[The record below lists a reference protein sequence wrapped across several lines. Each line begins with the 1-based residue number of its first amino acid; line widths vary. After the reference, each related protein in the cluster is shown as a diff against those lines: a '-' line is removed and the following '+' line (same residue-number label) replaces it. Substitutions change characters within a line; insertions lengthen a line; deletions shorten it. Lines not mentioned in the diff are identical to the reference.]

1 MDFLSFWLALK
12 HIPGLG
18 NQTALRLLHHFH
30 SPAAILT
37 AKEEELKELGVREK
51 TIFALKQEE
60 WKRAVEEER
69 KRLEKAG
76 IEVITYQDKCYPS
89 LLKEIYD
96 PPLLLYLKG
105 NANLLNTPSLAIV
118 GTRQATFYGIKTATR
133 LSMQLSELG
142 LTIVSGLARGIDTA
156 AHQGCLKAEGKT
168 IGVLGCGLDIVYPK
182 ENAKL
187 YAKIIEKGGA
197 IVSEFPPGTPPLAHH
212 FPARNRIISGLSLGV
227 LVVEA
232 ALKSGSLI
240 TARLALEQGRE
251 VFAVPGPAGSPYS
264 HGTHALIKQGAKLV
278 ETVTDILEELP
289 ITFEKR
295 NNEDKKI
302 SPSLDPLTE
311 KVLSFVQTPRHLDE
325 IILNLGEDPSK
336 ILAKLTM
343 LELQGLIEQLPGQQ
357 YVRVDRI

>member
-18 NQTALRLLHHFH
+18 NQTALRLLQHFH

-37 AKEEELKELGVREK
+37 AKEKELRQLGVREK
-51 TIFALKQEE
+51 TISALKQKE
-60 WKRAVEEER
+60 WKRAVEKER
-69 KRLEKAG
+69 KRLEKAS
-76 IEVITYQDKCYPS
+76 IEVITYQDKRYPS

-96 PPLLLYLKG
+96 PPLLIYLKG
-105 NANLLNTPSLAIV
+105 DATLLNTPSLAIV
-118 GTRQATFYGIKTATR
+118 GTRQATFYGMKTATR

-156 AHQGCLKAEGKT
+156 THRGCLKAGGKT
-168 IGVLGCGLDIVYPK
+168 IGVLGCGVDVVYPR
-182 ENAKL
+182 ENTKL
-187 YAKIIEKGGA
+187 YAEIIEKGGA
-197 IVSEFPPGTPPLAHH
+197 IVSELPPGTPPLAPH

-251 VFAVPGPAGSPYS
+251 VFAVPGPADSPYS

-278 ETVTDILEELP
+278 ETVADILEELP
-289 ITFEKR
+289 ITIEEEKK
-295 NNEDKKI
+295 EDKN
-302 SPSLDPLTE
+302 SLPSLDPLTE
-311 KVLSFVQTPRHLDE
+311 KVLSFVQTPRYLDE
-325 IILNLGEDPSK
+325 IALSLGEDPAS
-336 ILAKLTM
+336 ISAKLTM
-343 LELQGLIEQLPGQQ
+343 LELQGLIKQLPGKQ
-357 YVRVDRI
+357 YVRADKE